1 MKRLQDIDTMI
12 FPCTKTFSI
21 MYCNKVGSH
30 LSKADRCD
38 PKKNCCFL
46 GKRVVSMHD
55 SVFFKLKQAH
65 PILLHHV
72 HRASLSWGGS
82 SLVWDKS
89 PRTSVTQI
97 ILNDSHILINTGNS
111 AAHVISSILTLFVH
125 LSHISPPA
133 RLPWGVVE
141 KSLILSLSEKR
152 LPKRQCLHTT
162 S

>member
-1 MKRLQDIDTMI
+1 
-12 FPCTKTFSI
+12 
-21 MYCNKVGSH
+21 
-30 LSKADRCD
+30 
-38 PKKNCCFL
+38 
-46 GKRVVSMHD
+46 MHD

-65 PILLHHV
+65 PIQLHHV

-125 LSHISPPA
+125 LSHISPPT

-141 KSLILSLSEKR
+141 KPLILSLSEKR
-152 LPKRQCLHTT
+152 LPKRQWLHTT
-162 S
+162 LRGAILSLPLIWLAAGNRIRIRGSGTTNY